1 MKCNMGHTDR
11 VLRMTVGVTLMG
23 LAGFGITG
31 PWAWIGIV
39 PLLTGM
45 IGNCPAYS
53 ILGINTGKKQVIT
66 PRNANLRGL
75 YLRVNTQDN

>member
-1 MKCNMGHTDR
+1 LLNKATNKAAKQNKELHMKCNMGHTDR

-53 ILGINTGKKQVIT
+53 ILGINTGKK
-66 PRNANLRGL
+66 
-75 YLRVNTQDN
+75 

>member
-31 PWAWIGIV
+31 PWAWIG
-39 PLLTGM
+39 
-45 IGNCPAYS
+45 NCPAYS
-53 ILGINTGKKQVIT
+53 ILGINTSKK
-66 PRNANLRGL
+66 
-75 YLRVNTQDN
+75 